1 MNQESNELTESNE
14 KKIRLSPRYHL
25 LGNDCLIESSR
36 FKPTLAKIIDVS
48 NSGALIYSKTEIG
61 DAGDQI
67 DVFLRMNINEE
78 DKIFSVRSVIKNVR
92 FDEEYATLMYGVGFV
107 EIDSETA
114 FMLKNYL
121 YKSLTE

>member
-1 MNQESNELTESNE
+1 MSEESNEVTEQHE
-14 KKIRLSPRYHL
+14 RKIRLSPRYHL
-25 LGNDCLIESSR
+25 LGNDCLVESDKH
-36 FKPTLAKIIDVS
+36 KPTLAKIIDVS
-48 NSGALIYSKTEIG
+48 NSGALIYSKNDIG
-61 DAGDQI
+61 EAGDEV

-92 FDEEYATLMYGVGFV
+92 FDEEYATLMYGVGFI

-114 FMLKNYL
+114 LMLKNYL